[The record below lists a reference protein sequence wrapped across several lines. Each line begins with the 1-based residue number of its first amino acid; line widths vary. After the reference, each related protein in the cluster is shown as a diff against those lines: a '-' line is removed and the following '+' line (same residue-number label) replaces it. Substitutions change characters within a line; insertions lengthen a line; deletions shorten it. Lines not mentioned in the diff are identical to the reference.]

1 MTKNEI
7 FERLD
12 EFGKLDDN
20 WDNNGADPINKQ
32 VIINTREIVNNLK
45 NNPYFVAPIPWGTI
59 QLEWESN
66 NYYIEIEIEI
76 PENNKNIINVF
87 ILLNDDITNYNLT
100 KKIEFEE
107 SEFKTI
113 ITLIDG
119 LVEFFINK

>member
-45 NNPYFVAPIPWGTI
+45 NDPYFVAPIPWGAI

-66 NYYIEIEIEI
+66 NYYIEIEVEV

-87 ILLNDDITNYNLT
+87 ILFDDNITDYNLT

>member
-12 EFGKLDDN
+12 EFSKLDDN

-45 NNPYFVAPIPWGTI
+45 NDPYFVAPIPWGTI

-66 NYYIEIEIEI
+66 NYYIEIEIEV

-113 ITLIDG
+113 RTLIDG

>member
-12 EFGKLDDN
+12 EFSKLDDN

-45 NNPYFVAPIPWGTI
+45 NNPYFVTPIPWGAI

-66 NYYIEIEIEI
+66 NYYIEIEIEV

-87 ILLNDDITNYNLT
+87 ILFDDNITDYNLT

>member
-1 MTKNEI
+1 MSI
-7 FERLD
+7 
-12 EFGKLDDN
+12 
-20 WDNNGADPINKQ
+20 
-32 VIINTREIVNNLK
+32 
-45 NNPYFVAPIPWGTI
+45 Y
-59 QLEWESN
+59 ESSN
-66 NYYIEIEIEI
+66 Q
-76 PENNKNIINVF
+76 NIINVF

>member
-12 EFGKLDDN
+12 EFSKLDDN

-45 NNPYFVAPIPWGTI
+45 NDPYFVAPIPWGAI

-66 NYYIEIEIEI
+66 NYYIEIEVQI
-76 PENNKNIINVF
+76 PENNKNIIDVF
-87 ILLNDDITNYNLT
+87 ILNNNEENYNLI

-107 SEFKTI
+107 SEFETI
-113 ITLIDG
+113 IALIDG

>member
-12 EFGKLDDN
+12 EFSKLDDN

-45 NNPYFVAPIPWGTI
+45 NNPYFVAPISWGAI

-66 NYYIEIEIEI
+66 NYYIEIEIEV

-87 ILLNDDITNYNLT
+87 ILFDDNITDYNLT

>member
-1 MTKNEI
+1 M
-7 FERLD
+7 
-12 EFGKLDDN
+12 
-20 WDNNGADPINKQ
+20 
-32 VIINTREIVNNLK
+32 
-45 NNPYFVAPIPWGTI
+45 APIPWGTI

-66 NYYIEIEIEI
+66 NYYIKIEIEV

-87 ILLNDDITNYNLT
+87 ILFDDDITDYNLT

>member
-1 MTKNEI
+1 MNKNEI

-12 EFGKLDDN
+12 EFSKLDDN
-20 WDNNGADPINKQ
+20 WNNNGADPINKQ

-45 NNPYFVAPIPWGTI
+45 NDPYFVAPIPWGAI

-66 NYYIEIEIEI
+66 NYYIEIEVQI
-76 PENNKNIINVF
+76 PKNNKNIIDVF
-87 ILLNDDITNYNLT
+87 ILNNNEENYNLT